1 MEHLYKNN
9 ESHFCLI
16 GTLIRPVSFYCH
28 CNQIGGEWE
37 ASTPL
42 YLSQDYKIS
51 FFFSM
56 QRGKKKKKK
65 TTLPYKCGKGTILF
79 RAWRKCGFL
88 TAAQELILLC

>member
-16 GTLIRPVSFYCH
+16 GTLIRPVSFCCH

-56 QRGKKKKKK
+56 QRGKKTEKKN
-65 TTLPYKCGKGTILF
+65 PHY
-79 RAWRKCGFL
+79 
-88 TAAQELILLC
+88 LINVAREQYYLGLGESVAS